1 MQSLKRIIPNTLT
14 ALNFISGCFATYF
27 AFKGFFVIV
36 FFLVLLGT
44 FFDLFD
50 GLLSRLL
57 KVESNFGIQF
67 DSMADLITCGMVPG
81 IVMYNLLAR
90 TDIQGRNF
98 ILKLFENEFNMS
110 FVPLGFIGFLITLA
124 TSIRL
129 AKFNIDKASRNEFKG
144 LPSPVNAL
152 FIVSLPILIENPLL
166 IDFRYLIESQ
176 PTLLAIIIISC
187 ILMNINIPFFSLK
200 SISFKN
206 ERLKILVLFI
216 LSIPL
221 FSKFYFASFPI
232 IILTYILLNLLV
244 IIGRKLGLSLKFEQ
258 YD

>member
-1 MQSLKRIIPNTLT
+1 MYAVLTLQYRCT
-14 ALNFISGCFATYF
+14 KDRYDSKNKIKKINSPILIMHGKQDN
-27 AFKGFFVIV
+27 IV
-36 FFLVLLGT
+36 PQKMG
-44 FFDLFD
+44 
-50 GLLSRLL
+50 
-57 KVESNFGIQF
+57 
-67 DSMADLITCGMVPG
+67 
-81 IVMYNLLAR
+81 
-90 TDIQGRNF
+90 
-98 ILKLFENEFNMS
+98 LKLFENEFNMS
-110 FVPLGFIGFLITLA
+110 FVPLGFVGFLITLA

-176 PTLLAIIIISC
+176 STFLAIIIISC

-221 FSKFYFASFPI
+221 FSTFYFASFPM

-244 IIGRKLGLSLKFEQ
+244 MIGRKLGLSLKFE
-258 YD
+258 